1 MANVRFAYAYFYFYY
16 FTSDSNVAFA
26 DGEKR

>member
-1 MANVRFAYAYFYFYY
+1 MANVRFAFAYFYFYY
-16 FTSDSNVAFA
+16 FTGDSNVAFA